1 MSSLPSSSTKSEDNP
16 LPKSSQSPY
25 PSPLSRSKW
34 PKDLVSSVIW
44 ELKTQRGIV
53 LPLLAMNLT
62 WFAKTAITTAFLGR
76 LGELQLAGGALGLT
90 FGNVTGFSVLN
101 GLCGAME
108 PICGQAN
115 GAKNYKLL
123 QKTLV
128 MAVLMLLLVTVP
140 VAFLWLN
147 VDRILICF
155 GQEEDISLVAKKYL
169 FYLLP
174 DLLIISFLC
183 PLKSY
188 LSSQCVTV
196 PILLSSALG
205 LVFHVPVNIL
215 LCKAKGMEGVAMAT
229 WVTDLLVVTLLG
241 LYVLMTETRK
251 GRNWK
256 EGGWLEQGFKDWIRL
271 LKLSGPCCLS
281 TCLEWWCWE
290 ILLLLTGHL
299 ANAKQAVSILAI
311 VMNFD
316 YLLFSVM
323 LSLATCVSCR
333 VSNELGANQPG
344 NASRS
349 SVVSMA
355 SGVALGLVG
364 SSVMVAAGGKWGAL
378 FTKDEGIRK
387 GVKKMM
393 LLMAVLEIVNFPLAA
408 CGGIMRGTARPWLA
422 MYANVGG
429 FYLVALPL
437 GVALAFK
444 VGLGLSGLLI
454 GFLVGLTACLMLL
467 LFFIARLDWK
477 VEALKAQKLTCQ
489 SPEPVE
495 DRQDDPDI

>member
-1 MSSLPSSSTKSEDNP
+1 
-16 LPKSSQSPY
+16 
-25 PSPLSRSKW
+25 
-34 PKDLVSSVIW
+34 
-44 ELKTQRGIV
+44 
-53 LPLLAMNLT
+53 MNLT

-76 LGELQLAGGALGLT
+76 LGELELAGGALGLT
-90 FGNVTGFSVLN
+90 FANVTGFSVLN

-115 GAKNYKLL
+115 GARNHRLL

-128 MAVLMLLLVTVP
+128 MAVLMLLVMTVP
-140 VAFLWLN
+140 VAFLWLK
-147 VDRILICF
+147 VDKILICF

-174 DLLIISFLC
+174 DLLITCFLC

-196 PILLSSALG
+196 PIMLTSALG
-205 LVFHVPVNIL
+205 LAFHVPVNIL
-215 LCKAKGMEGVAMAT
+215 LSKTKGIQGVSMAT
-229 WVTDLLVVTLLG
+229 WVTDLLVVILLA
-241 LYVLMTETRK
+241 LYVCVSETRK
-251 GRNWK
+251 GRHWK
-256 EGGWLEQGFKDWIRL
+256 EGGWLEHDFKDWIRL

-299 ANAKQAVSILAI
+299 ANAKQAVSVLAI

-323 LSLATCVSCR
+323 LSIATSVSCR
-333 VSNELGANQPG
+333 VSNELGANHPTI
-344 NASRS
+344 ASRAS
-349 SVVSMA
+349 LVSMG
-355 SGVALGLVG
+355 SGVFFGLVG
-364 SSVMVAAGGKWGAL
+364 SAVMVAAGGKWGAL

-393 LLMAVLEIVNFPLAA
+393 MLMAVLEIVNFPLAA
-408 CGGIMRGTARPWLA
+408 CGGIVRGTARPWLA

-454 GFLVGLTACLMLL
+454 GFLAGLTACLALL
-467 LFFIARLDWK
+467 LFFIARLDWE
-477 VEALKAQKLTCQ
+477 VEAFKAQKLACCQ
-489 SPEPVE
+489 PVE
-495 DRQDDPDI
+495 EGESRQMTEQTVHV

>member
-1 MSSLPSSSTKSEDNP
+1 
-16 LPKSSQSPY
+16 
-25 PSPLSRSKW
+25 
-34 PKDLVSSVIW
+34 
-44 ELKTQRGIV
+44 
-53 LPLLAMNLT
+53 
-62 WFAKTAITTAFLGR
+62 
-76 LGELQLAGGALGLT
+76 
-90 FGNVTGFSVLN
+90 
-101 GLCGAME
+101 
-108 PICGQAN
+108 
-115 GAKNYKLL
+115 
-123 QKTLV
+123 
-128 MAVLMLLLVTVP
+128 
-140 VAFLWLN
+140 
-147 VDRILICF
+147 
-155 GQEEDISLVAKKYL
+155 
-169 FYLLP
+169 
-174 DLLIISFLC
+174 
-183 PLKSY
+183 
-188 LSSQCVTV
+188 
-196 PILLSSALG
+196 
-205 LVFHVPVNIL
+205 
-215 LCKAKGMEGVAMAT
+215 
-229 WVTDLLVVTLLG
+229 
-241 LYVLMTETRK
+241 
-251 GRNWK
+251 
-256 EGGWLEQGFKDWIRL
+256 
-271 LKLSGPCCLS
+271 
-281 TCLEWWCWE
+281 
-290 ILLLLTGHL
+290 
-299 ANAKQAVSILAI
+299 
-311 VMNFD
+311 MNFD